1 MPQTQRYGR
10 FLDHVVNLPEVQRVN
25 LHGPDRTILWSTDP
39 QLVGTRVANPG
50 LEEAFNCGETITTS
64 HFRASGTNFLNP
76 PGSLQVEHYI
86 PLRDEAGR
94 VGSLLEIHKQ
104 PLDLLAQLQHSYL
117 VFWLAAMLGGLLI
130 CLGLFWMIWRL
141 SGLLATQQKQLV
153 ANETVVALG
162 EMSSAVAHSLRNP
175 LAAIRSSAELV
186 LDAEDAPVRKNL
198 EDIIGQVDRL
208 SKCVSELLIAS
219 RPLCGECEA
228 VDPVALVDDVL
239 HAFAH
244 QLRAADIRVDWPAP
258 PAPPVLSHRVLFAQ
272 VLNSVIANAIEAMP
286 RGGSL
291 RIRLA
296 VDALERRL
304 RLSIGDSGNGMTKE
318 QMAMAFKAFYT
329 TKRGGLGVGL
339 VLVRR
344 IMERFGG
351 AVRLESREREGTE
364 VCLVFR
370 IAEGDSR
377 WSTAF

>member
-1 MPQTQRYGR
+1 MLLEVPRRLNLRRGGLLVSFIVGATVAVS
-10 FLDHVVNLPEVQRVN
+10 VVVIATRSLLIAGIERDAMLIGWFVESIADLRIPEMTLAGLFGPAHLPEVRRVN
-25 LHGPDRTILWSTDP
+25 LYGPDRVVRWSTEP
-39 QLVGTRVANPG
+39 RLIGSKG
-50 LEEAFNCGETITTS
+50 GSEHLEAAL
-64 HFRASGTNFLNP
+64 ASGTIVTAGHLVAG
-76 PGSLQVEHYI
+76 GSGLLGSVAVEHYI

-141 SGLLATQQKQLV
+141 SSLLAAQQKQLV

-219 RPLCGECEA
+219 RPLCGEREA

-244 QLRAADIRVDWPAP
+244 QLRAANIRVDWPAP
-258 PAPPVLSHRVLFAQ
+258 PRRRCSATGCCS
-272 VLNSVIANAIEAMP
+272 P
-286 RGGSL
+286 R
-291 RIRLA
+291 
-296 VDALERRL
+296 
-304 RLSIGDSGNGMTKE
+304 
-318 QMAMAFKAFYT
+318 
-329 TKRGGLGVGL
+329 
-339 VLVRR
+339 
-344 IMERFGG
+344 
-351 AVRLESREREGTE
+351 
-364 VCLVFR
+364 C
-370 IAEGDSR
+370 
-377 WSTAF
+377 STA

>member
-1 MPQTQRYGR
+1 
-10 FLDHVVNLPEVQRVN
+10 
-25 LHGPDRTILWSTDP
+25 
-39 QLVGTRVANPG
+39 
-50 LEEAFNCGETITTS
+50 
-64 HFRASGTNFLNP
+64 
-76 PGSLQVEHYI
+76 VEHYI

-141 SGLLATQQKQLV
+141 SGLLAAQQKQLV

-175 LAAIRSSAELV
+175 LAAIRSSAELL

-219 RPLCGECEA
+219 RPLSGECEA

-244 QLRAADIRVDWPAP
+244 QLRAADIRVDWAAT

-296 VDALERRL
+296 VDAQERHL

-339 VLVRR
+339 VLVKR

-370 IAEGDSR
+370 IAEGG
-377 WSTAF
+377 